1 MTNNF
6 KVKVGERVLVLDLDT
21 DGKGRES
28 CTEGWE
34 HPSTGWHLE
43 AYNNLLLP
51 DGSKIVSQNVGNI
64 TVYSVVFT
72 NRRFVLEG
80 NFKEFGEKQ
89 QPIAVFVGS
98 AISSSLDEW
107 YYVED

>member
-6 KVKVGERVLVLDLDT
+6 KVKVGERVLILDLDT
-21 DGKGRES
+21 DRKGRES

-34 HPSTGWHLE
+34 HPSVGWDLE

-51 DGSKIVSQNVGNI
+51 DGSKIVSQNIGNI

-72 NRRFVLEG
+72 NKRFVLSD
-80 NFKEFGEKQ
+80 NSKEFGEEQ
-89 QPIAVFVGS
+89 QPVAVLVES
-98 AISSSLDEW
+98 AISSEMDEW
-107 YYVED
+107 HYVED